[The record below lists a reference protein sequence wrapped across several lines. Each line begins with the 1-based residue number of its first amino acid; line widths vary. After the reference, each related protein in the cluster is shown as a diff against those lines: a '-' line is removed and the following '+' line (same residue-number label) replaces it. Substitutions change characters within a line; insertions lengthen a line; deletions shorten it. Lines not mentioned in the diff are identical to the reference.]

1 MNRIPT
7 VIVRLDKKDAR
18 EAVAGAEAQTGKKV
32 EQVEEK

>member
-1 MNRIPT
+1 MNRIPA

-18 EAVAGAEAQTGKKV
+18 EAVADTEAQTGKKV